1 MISVDEALK
10 IVLRKGKKLP
20 PKKVKLENA
29 PGLLPGRG
37 HKVRFKYATI

>member
-20 PKKVKLENA
+20 PKQVKLENA
-29 PGLLPGRG
+29 AGPWPAEGI
-37 HKVRFKYATI
+37 K